1 MFPGLAR
8 QLVHVDAE
16 GIEAKHLKNV
26 TNFLSLIL
34 ATSKVVPRY
43 VVQTLDS
50 RPYLERIVLHR
61 EGEHGAGTYL
71 HLIWESDLDRDPH
84 DHPFDFQ
91 SRIIYGGYAEER
103 FIRWCKPCDRYTK
116 VDTTICM
123 TCGGV
128 LSCKSEGV
136 GNFRA
141 GFQNVVRA
149 HQLHRLSL
157 ISKPT
162 VTLVT
167 RGPKVREWGFQT
179 QEGWMPS
186 REWIKLHKPDATTE
200 IE

>member
-1 MFPGLAR
+1 MFPRLAR
-8 QLVHVDAE
+8 QLVHIDAE
-16 GIEAKHLKNV
+16 GIKPEHLKNV

-84 DHPFDFQ
+84 DHPFDF
-91 SRIIYGGYAEER
+91 SSTIIHGGYVEES
-103 FIRWCKPCDRYTK
+103 FDRYCPACDLGSWHDIK
-116 VDTTICM
+116 ACDKCQGQLVPRAM
-123 TCGGV
+123 GRKPY
-128 LSCKSEGV
+128 LSGDK
-136 GNFRA
+136 
-141 GFQNVVRA
+141 NVMLA
-149 HQLHRLSL
+149 HNLHRLSL

-162 VTLVT
+162 VTLV
-167 RGPKVREWGFQT
+167 RRQAKIREWGFQT